1 MCRLFMTV
9 VLAIIAASPAS
20 ARTWSVEK
28 DGSGDFTILQ
38 DALDASAD
46 GDTILVGPGRFD
58 DFRYAITNVSGF
70 EFQSVALVRT
80 DVVMIGSGRDQ
91 TFVGPPD
98 YVGEVEGLLASSLYV
113 DGGAETQI
121 SGFTFDNTYGI
132 VTIRHKTIFED
143 NRVDGSRKDRFATYN
158 VAILNGSSP
167 EFRDCEF
174 IGEDNIISSG
184 VNGLLVEDC
193 TFIDDTLDGTG
204 VSVGGGADVT
214 VRRCQFEGGALG
226 ISFYFGAIGRIEDC
240 EFPNPSFG
248 GISMGGGLMIAE
260 DLYIGTSR
268 QPVRCAIGR
277 IEIYN
282 SYIEG
287 GTQYTI
293 ATTGE
298 VFARGCTILS
308 ASEFTVTGP
317 SAPDRVVDLREN
329 WWGTNDIELIR
340 SRIDDRN
347 GMILLE
353 PILADPVSDATTSFG
368 GLKSRFRND

>member
-1 MCRLFMTV
+1 MTV

-20 ARTWSVEK
+20 ARTWTVEK
-28 DGSGDFTILQ
+28 DGSGDYTVLQ
-38 DALDASAD
+38 GALDASAD

-58 DFRYAITNVSGF
+58 TFHADVSTIDGF
-70 EFQSVALVRT
+70 EFAMIATVRT
-80 DVVMIGSGRDQ
+80 DVVLLGSGRDQ
-91 TFVGPPD
+91 TFVGSAT
-98 YVGEVEGLLASSLYV
+98 YTGEALGLPAGCLYV
-113 DGGAETQI
+113 DGGAEATI
-121 SGFTFDNTYGI
+121 AGFTFENAQGI
-132 VTIRHKTIFED
+132 VTIRHRTVFED

-158 VAILNGSSP
+158 VAILNGSNP
-167 EFRDCEF
+167 EFRGCEF

-184 VNGLLVEDC
+184 VNGVLIEDC

-204 VSVGGGADVT
+204 VSVGGGTNVT

-260 DLYIGTSR
+260 NLYIGSSR

-293 ATTGE
+293 LSGDE
-298 VFARGCTILS
+298 VYARGCHILN
-308 ASEFTVTGP
+308 AGTEYTVTGP
-317 SAPDRVVDLREN
+317 SAEGEITDLREN
-329 WWGTNDIELIR
+329 WWGTTDVELIR

-347 GMILLE
+347 GLVLFE
-353 PILADPVSDATTSFG
+353 PILGDPVSDATTSFG
-368 GLKSRFRND
+368 ELKSRFRD